1 MVLQE
6 IKAAPVV
13 TQSGQ
18 RQQQYAVV
26 SDVCSVQSEP
36 SSSSRPHELTYRQV
50 QRAITKHSDSSMKSQ
65 SAAGDRHHNH
75 NGYHRTN
82 ITEPSTLITKRRAL
96 QIAIASKYGEM
107 NSGEKFIRHEKE
119 KLSAFLPIAALNI

>member
-1 MVLQE
+1 MVVQE

-13 TQSGQ
+13 TQSSQ
-18 RQQQYAVV
+18 QQQYAVV

-50 QRAITKHSDSSMKSQ
+50 QRAISKHSDSSLKSQ

-107 NSGEKFIRHEKE
+107 NSGEKFIRYEEE

>member
-6 IKAAPVV
+6 IKVPPVV

-18 RQQQYAVV
+18 QQLQYAVV